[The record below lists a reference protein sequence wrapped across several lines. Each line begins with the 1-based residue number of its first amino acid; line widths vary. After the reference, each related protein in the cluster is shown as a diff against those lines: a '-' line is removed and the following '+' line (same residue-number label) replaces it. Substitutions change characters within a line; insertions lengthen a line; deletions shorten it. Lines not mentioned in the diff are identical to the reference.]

1 MSVVQG
7 LKLDCVVANIF
18 LNTELTVRP
27 GGGGVKGGF
36 EQNP

>member
-18 LNTELTVRP
+18 VDIELAVR
-27 GGGGVKGGF
+27 GKKI
-36 EQNP
+36 